1 MKELRCPI
9 TDPFVL
15 EKLLPQRK
23 PMIMVDTLV
32 YYDKKSVVSELTI
45 PASPAG
51 RSEENIFVEDGFLSE
66 TGLLEHI
73 AQTVALHTGYS
84 GYLEEKPTKEG
95 YIGAIKKAEILK
107 MPAINQ
113 TIETEIEIIHEA
125 IGITLVKTTT
135 KLEQEVIATT
145 EMKTMLKP

>member
-1 MKELRCPI
+1 MKELRFPI

-15 EKLLPQRK
+15 EKLLPQRE
-23 PMIMVDTLV
+23 PMIMVDALA
-32 YYDKKSVVSELTI
+32 YFDEKSIHSELTI
-45 PASPAG
+45 
-51 RSEENIFVEDGFLSE
+51 SEKNIFVADGFLSE

-73 AQTVALHTGYS
+73 AQTVALHTGYA

-107 MPAINQ
+107 RPAIHQ
-113 TIETEIEIIHEA
+113 TIETEIEIIHAA

>member
-1 MKELRCPI
+1 MKELRFPI

-15 EKLLPQRK
+15 EELLPQRS
-23 PMIMVDTLV
+23 PMIMVDALV
-32 YYDKKSVVSELTI
+32 YYDKKSLVSELTI
-45 PASPAG
+45 
-51 RSEENIFVEDGFLSE
+51 SEENIFVADGFLSE

-73 AQTVALHTGYS
+73 AQSVALHTGYT
-84 GYLEEKPTKEG
+84 GYLEEKLTKEG
-95 YIGAIKKAEILK
+95 YIGAIKKAELLK
-107 MPAINQ
+107 TPAVNE

>member
-1 MKELRCPI
+1 MKELRFPI

-15 EKLLPQRK
+15 EEFLPQRQ
-23 PMIMVDTLV
+23 PMIMVDALV
-32 YYDKKSVVSELTI
+32 YYDKKSLVSELTI
-45 PASPAG
+45 
-51 RSEENIFVEDGFLSE
+51 SEENIFVADGFLSE

-73 AQTVALHTGYS
+73 AQSVALHTGYT
-84 GYLEEKPTKEG
+84 GYLEQKPTKGG
-95 YIGAIKKAEILK
+95 YIGAIKKAELLK
-107 MPAINQ
+107 TPAVNE

>member
-1 MKELRCPI
+1 MKELRFPI

-15 EKLLPQRK
+15 EELLPQRQ
-23 PMIMVDTLV
+23 PMIMVDALM
-32 YYDKKSVVSELTI
+32 YYDKKSLISELTI
-45 PASPAG
+45 
-51 RSEENIFVEDGFLSE
+51 SEENIFVKDGVLSE

-73 AQTVALHTGYS
+73 AQSVALHTGYA
-84 GYLEEKPTKEG
+84 GYLEEKPIKEG

-107 MPAINQ
+107 MPVINE
-113 TIETEIEIIHEA
+113 TIETEVQIIHAA

>member
-1 MKELRCPI
+1 MKELRFPI

-15 EKLLPQRK
+15 EELLPQRQ
-23 PMIMVDTLV
+23 PMIMVNALV
-32 YYDKKSVVSELTI
+32 YYDKKSLVSELTI
-45 PASPAG
+45 
-51 RSEENIFVEDGFLSE
+51 SEENIFVADGFLSE

-73 AQTVALHTGYS
+73 AQSVALHTGYT
-84 GYLEEKPTKEG
+84 GYLEQKPTKEG
-95 YIGAIKKAEILK
+95 YIGAIKKAELLTT
-107 MPAINQ
+107 PAVNE